1 MIRLRFLHAC
11 GAALILAG
19 LAAGGLHAQP
29 SEPAGKKVP
38 APPARVPTMKD
49 ADAWKR
55 LPAAEKGGGAA
66 MPSWARALADAMPQ
80 TTAAMLEL
88 DYLHRA
94 RSPLDPKL
102 RGKMRWVAAHA
113 NRSAYGE
120 AYAAAD
126 LRRAGADEAAVKE
139 LACDGANLP
148 EKERAALTFAR
159 KLTLAADAV
168 TDDEVAALVKAYG
181 EKDVV
186 AMVLLLAYA
195 NFQDRLLLAMGVPV
209 EEGGPLPP
217 TEVRFARGGES
228 PAVPPRKAPKEA
240 AKAAG
245 RSPGDEWKELDF
257 AGLQTRLGKQRER
270 PGRVAVPSW
279 EDVLRGLPKDYPV
292 NRPTRIK
299 WSLVC
304 MGYQPELAIGWSACT
319 RAFGTEAKQDRVFE
333 ESLFWVVTRSLSCF
347 Y

>member
-1 MIRLRFLHAC
+1 MIRQSFNRAG
-11 GAALILAG
+11 GAAIILSC
-19 LAAGGLHAQP
+19 LVISGLHAQP
-29 SEPAGKKVP
+29 PEQAGKKVP
-38 APPARVPTMKD
+38 AARVPVMKD

-66 MPSWARALADAMPQ
+66 LPSWARALADAMPR

-94 RSPLDPKL
+94 KNPLGPKL

-113 NRSAYGE
+113 NRCAYGE

-126 LRRAGADEAAVKE
+126 LRRAGAGEAAVKE
-139 LACDGANLP
+139 LAGDWANLP

-159 KLTLAADAV
+159 KLTLAADTV

-195 NFQDRLLLAMGVPV
+195 NFQDRLLLALGLPV
-209 EEGGPLPP
+209 EGGGPLPP
-217 TEVRFARGGES
+217 AEVRFAHGGES
-228 PAVPPRKAPKEA
+228 PTVPPRLAPKGK
-240 AKAAG
+240 AKAVRRPA
-245 RSPGDEWKELDF
+245 GDEWKELDF
-257 AGLQTRLGKQRER
+257 AGLQRRLNRQRER

-279 EDVLRGLPKDYPV
+279 EDVLRGLPKDYPA

-319 RAFGTEAKQDRVFE
+319 RAFGAEAKQDRVFE
-333 ESLFWVVTRSLSCF
+333 ESLFWVVTRSLNCF